1 MALDGYEEVG
11 ETFSAYEDV
20 LLLKPGFVGA
30 IKSGALDANIL
41 DTLIVLVVNFLL
53 APAEANK
60 VDGRTQDASL
70 VEESNNLGTNYSLQN
85 AMLRR
90 CHEPWN

>member
-30 IKSGALDANIL
+30 IKSGA
-41 DTLIVLVVNFLL
+41 
-53 APAEANK
+53 NK
-60 VDGRTQDASL
+60 VDGRAQDASL